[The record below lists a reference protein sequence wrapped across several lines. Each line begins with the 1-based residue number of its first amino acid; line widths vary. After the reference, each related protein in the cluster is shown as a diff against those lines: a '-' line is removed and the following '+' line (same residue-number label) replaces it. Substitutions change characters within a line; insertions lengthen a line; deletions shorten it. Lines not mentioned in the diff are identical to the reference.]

1 MLVHNVFFSL
11 HDNSPDAK
19 AQLVA
24 SCKRYL
30 TKHTGEVFFAVGTL
44 AQELRRPVNDR
55 NFDVALTIVFESQ
68 AAHDQYQDDERH
80 QQFIAANKENWK
92 QVRVFDSV
100 A

>member
-1 MLVHNVFFSL
+1 M
-11 HDNSPDAK
+11 
-19 AQLVA
+19 
-24 SCKRYL
+24 
-30 TKHTGEVFFAVGTL
+30 FFAVGTL